1 VVWRLGINPELQH
14 AARRVQGAGDHAV
27 ASELARV
34 AQVAQVDELNAALAD
49 GTLQP
54 G

>member
-1 VVWRLGINPELQH
+1 VVVWRLGINPELQH

-27 ASELARV
+27 ASGLAR
-34 AQVAQVDELNAALAD
+34 VAQVDELNAALAD